1 MKTAV
6 IDVGGG
12 MRGIYAAGVFDRCMD
27 DGIVFDLA
35 IGISAGSANVAS
47 YTAGQRGRNYRFYT
61 DYAFRKE
68 YMSMELF
75 LKNGSFIDLDY
86 VYSVLSNSEG
96 EDPLDYDAFTT
107 SPVRVVTIATDA
119 LTGQPTYFT
128 KRNYGPDNYDV
139 VKASCALPFFCKPYT
154 VNGRAY
160 FDGALGDPVPVK
172 RALELGCE
180 KIVLILTK
188 PVNRPRKPGRD
199 LKIAGFIHRPYP
211 AAAEA
216 LRTRAERYNEGV
228 ALARALERQGKAL
241 IVAPDD
247 TCGVDTLVR
256 DKEKLDAFY
265 QKGFRDGEAIEAF
278 LR

>member
-61 DYAFRKE
+61 DYAFRRE
-68 YMSMELF
+68 YMGMELF
-75 LKNGSFIDLDY
+75 LKKGSFIDLDY
-86 VYSVLSNSEG
+86 VYSVLSNADG
-96 EDPLDYDAFTT
+96 EDPLDYASFTA
-107 SPVRVVTIATDA
+107 SPTQVITIATDA

-139 VKASCALPFFCKPYT
+139 VKASCALPFFCKPYV
-154 VNGRAY
+154 VNGRPC

-172 RALELGCE
+172 KALELGCE

-188 PVNRPRKPGRD
+188 PANRPRRLGRD
-199 LKIAGFIHRPYP
+199 PEIAHRIHRRYP

-216 LRTRAERYNEGV
+216 LQTRAERYNEGV

-241 IVAPDD
+241 IIAPDD

-256 DKEKLDAFY
+256 DREKLDAFY
-265 QKGFRDGEAIEAF
+265 QKGLRDGGRIGKF
-278 LR
+278 LL

>member
-27 DGIVFDLA
+27 EGIVFDLA

-68 YMSMELF
+68 YMSGELF
-75 LKNGSFIDLDY
+75 LKKGSFIGLDY
-86 VYSVLSNSEG
+86 VYSVLSNSDG
-96 EDPLDYDAFTT
+96 DNPLDYAAFAA
-107 SPVRVVTIATDA
+107 SPIQVITIATDA
-119 LTGQPTYFT
+119 LTGRPTYFT
-128 KRNYGPDNYDV
+128 KGNYGPDNYDV
-139 VKASCALPFFCKPYT
+139 IKASCALPFFCKPYT

-160 FDGALGDPVPVK
+160 YDGALGDPVPVK
-172 RALELGCE
+172 KALELGCD
-180 KIVLILTK
+180 KLVLILTK
-188 PVNRPRKPGRD
+188 PANRPRKLGQDP
-199 LKIAGFIHRPYP
+199 KIANLIHRRYP

-265 QKGFRDGEAIEAF
+265 QKGLRDGEAIGKF
-278 LR
+278 LS

>member
-75 LKNGSFIDLDY
+75 LKKGSFIDLDY
-86 VYSVLSNSEG
+86 VYSVLSNSDG
-96 EDPLDYDAFTT
+96 EDPLDYTAFSA
-107 SPVRVVTIATDA
+107 SPIRVITIATDA

-128 KRNYGPDNYDV
+128 KRNYGPDQFDV
-139 VKASCALPFFCKPYT
+139 VKASCALPFFCKPYM

-160 FDGALGDPVPVK
+160 YDGALGDPVPVK
-172 RALELGCE
+172 KALELGCD

-188 PVNRPRKPGRD
+188 PASRPRKPGKD
-199 LKIAGFIHRPYP
+199 PEIARILQRRHP
-211 AAAEA
+211 AAADA

-228 ALARALERQGKAL
+228 ALARALERRGTLL
-241 IVAPDD
+241 IVAPED

-256 DKEKLDAFY
+256 DREKLDAFY
-265 QKGFRDGEAIEAF
+265 QKGLQDGAAIGKF
-278 LR
+278 LL